1 MQNEIEVIDSDSSHP
16 NEASLQKVQSQVS
29 VPANL
34 LVTMQNFAVAHPRD
48 FDRVIKNAI
57 DELELVPQLAER
69 AYYAIPYNKGKPNEK
84 IVDGLSI
91 KAAMCLAR
99 HWKNSWNDGRI
110 VLEESQFVIV
120 QGIFFDLENNLTTA
134 VEVRVSKFAKGM
146 LLDPTMFRNSIM
158 AGISKARRNAIL
170 GTLPEWLKD
179 KYFARAKELV
189 IQPSPRSGQKVKSL
203 QERVSEGKLA
213 IMRDFKITESE
224 MKYYMDNNADSI
236 SDDSS
241 LLLNLKGLY
250 TGLKENPEAIN
261 ELFGRA
267 TKKSA
272 SMPQAKS

>member
-1 MQNEIEVIDSDSSHP
+1 MTNEIEVVDSEVSHP
-16 NEASLQKVQSQVS
+16 NEASLQKVQAQVS

-48 FDRVIKNAI
+48 FDRVIKNAV

-69 AYYAIPYNKGKPNEK
+69 AYYSIPYNKGKANEK
-84 IVDGLSI
+84 MVEGLSI

-110 VLEESQFVIV
+110 VLEESRFVIV
-120 QGIFFDLENNLTTA
+120 QGIFYDLEDNLTTA
-134 VEVRVSKFAKGM
+134 AEVRVSKFAKGM
-146 LLDPTMFRNSIM
+146 LLDPTMLRNSIM

-203 QERVSEGKLA
+203 QERISDGKMA
-213 IMRDFKITESE
+213 IMRDFKITDAE
-224 MKYYMDNNADSI
+224 MKYYLENNADTVA
-236 SDDSS
+236 DDGAM
-241 LLLNLKGLY
+241 LLNLKGIY
-250 TGLKENPEAIN
+250 TALKESPEVIN
-261 ELFGRA
+261 ELFGR
-267 TKKSA
+267 TKESA